1 MRRPVVELE
10 QVQRIFDGTPPVE
23 ALKPA
28 SLVIYEGDYVAIVGP
43 SGSGKSTLL
52 HLLGLLD
59 QPTSGIY
66 KLDGI
71 DVSELSESE
80 RAGVRGRRIGFVF
93 QSFHLLAHRTAVE
106 NVMLAELYRKGRSK
120 ARRER
125 AINALEQVG
134 LGHRLDAFPTTLSG
148 GERQRV
154 AVARALT
161 GEPSL
166 LLADEPTGNLD
177 SKTTGSVMELFDELH
192 NGGLTIATITHDAD
206 VSARAQ
212 RRVWI
217 QDGVLSEDDTSPRMV
232 SVSGPVQP

>member
-1 MRRPVVELE
+1 MGLPVVELI
-10 QVQRIFDGTPPVE
+10 QLQRVFDGNPPVE

-28 SLVIYEGDYVAIVGP
+28 DLVIDDGDYVAIAGP

-59 QPTSGIY
+59 QPTSGSY
-66 KLDGI
+66 FLDGI
-71 DVSELSESE
+71 DVSELSEAE
-80 RAGVRGRRIGFVF
+80 RAGLRGRRIGFVF
-93 QSFHLLAHRTAVE
+93 QSFHLLGHRTAVE
-106 NVMLAELYRKGRSK
+106 NVMLAELYRKGRPK
-120 ARRER
+120 ERRAR
-125 AINALEQVG
+125 AIASLEQVG

-177 SKTTGSVMELFDELH
+177 STTTASLMELFDELH
-192 NGGLTIATITHDAD
+192 SSGLTIVTITHDRD

-212 RRVWI
+212 RRVQI
-217 QDGVLSEDDTSPRMV
+217 NDGVLTEDEPAVTS
-232 SVSGPVQP
+232 